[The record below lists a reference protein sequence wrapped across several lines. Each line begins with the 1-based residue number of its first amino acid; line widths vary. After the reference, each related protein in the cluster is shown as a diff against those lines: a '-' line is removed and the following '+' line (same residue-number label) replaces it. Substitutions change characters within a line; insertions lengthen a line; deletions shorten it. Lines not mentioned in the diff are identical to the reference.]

1 MAKEPKILLT
11 RMWVIYNVL
20 CFFMAVYMTVILIG
34 RYEKDKSATSIAYRK
49 YAERDEDRYP
59 TFTICVNGD
68 GLYRYNESAIYR
80 AYGINSANYE
90 KILQGEPAFR
100 YEYDIQRHL
109 YTRTS
114 LPVGYKTYFKFKD
127 FAQNSNDISGIIKE
141 SEFEAENPS
150 FTVSHKKENISG
162 EGFLDNPLFY
172 ISFQTLKTRCL
183 SREWRYDT
191 GVIRVK
197 DSFTLD
203 MDFLNLKFH
212 TRIDLFIH
220 HPGQLI
226 RDLDNPIFTFEVDES
241 RYDYALYDLQMKVS
255 QSAVWRKRS
264 VKRRPC
270 LQDID
275 DYDQYIQE
283 AISRKLG
290 CVPPFWNNR
299 VNLTSL
305 LEDCT
310 SLEKL
315 QQLKETVG
323 DFKSLFHGFQT
334 PCTDMFNTVSWNKKR
349 NGIIDRIQ
357 DKLANIEILY
367 ADRYYEEIAQVADFG
382 VQDFISNLGGFIGI
396 FLGYSMMQIPELLGK
411 I

>member
-1 MAKEPKILLT
+1 
-11 RMWVIYNVL
+11 
-20 CFFMAVYMTVILIG
+20 MTVILIG
-34 RYEKDKSATSIAYRK
+34 RYEKDKSATSITYRK
-49 YAERDEDRYP
+49 YAETDEDRYP

-68 GLYRYNESAIYR
+68 SLYRYNESTIYK

-114 LPVGYKTYFKFKD
+114 LPVTYKTHFKFGD
-127 FAQNSNDISGIIKE
+127 FAQNSNDISDIIKE
-141 SEFEAENPS
+141 SEFKAENQS
-150 FTVSHKKENISG
+150 FTVSYKQENLPG
-162 EGFLDNPLFY
+162 GGFVDNPPFY
-172 ISFQTLKTRCL
+172 ISFQTPKTRCL

-191 GVIRVK
+191 RVVRVQ

-203 MDFLNLKFH
+203 MDLLNLKFD

-226 RDLDNPIFTFEVDES
+226 RYLDNPIFTFDIDES
-241 RYDYALYDLQMKVS
+241 SYEYALYDLQMKVS

-264 VKRRPC
+264 VKSRPC

-283 AISRKLG
+283 AVSRKLG
-290 CVPPFWNNR
+290 CVPPFWSNI

-315 QQLKETVG
+315 QQLKEAVG
-323 DFKSLFHGFQT
+323 DFKGLFLGFQT

-349 NGIIDRIQ
+349 NGVTDGRTRYNRNKM
-357 DKLANIEILY
+357 DKLAHVEILY
-367 ADRYYEEIAQVADFG
+367 ADRYYEEIAQVEDFG

-411 I
+411 IEIPRS